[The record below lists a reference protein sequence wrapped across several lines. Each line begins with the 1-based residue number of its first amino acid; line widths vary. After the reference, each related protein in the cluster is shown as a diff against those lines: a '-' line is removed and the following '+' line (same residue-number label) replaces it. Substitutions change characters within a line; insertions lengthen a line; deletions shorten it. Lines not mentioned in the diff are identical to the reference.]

1 MFNIIQARKIWL
13 CLSGLLIV
21 ASVLALIFWGLRLG
35 IDFTGGSLLEV
46 EFLESR
52 PASETIQAQLDELK
66 LKTLQLQ
73 PTGEKGLLI
82 RTTALSEEQHQ
93 LILEKIDSLFGEENT
108 ATVSEP
114 TAGQTEKTVTVPAS
128 AIGLTGEGT
137 ENLSVDI
144 SGTNLEQLGLEGI
157 GVSSASASRNF
168 TELRFDSI
176 GPTIGNEL
184 KRKSF
189 YAIIVV
195 LLAIILYI
203 AYAFRKVSKPVESWI
218 YGLSAIIALAHDI
231 FIVTGLYAIFG
242 HFFDFQADALFV
254 TALLTI
260 LGFSVHDTIV
270 TFDRIRENL
279 HRHQDETF
287 MAVVNRSVNET
298 IVRSLNTSLTTLF
311 VLLSVYLFGGD
322 SIKNFVLTLMLGLI
336 IGTYSSIFIASPLL
350 VIWNKL
356 KKN

>member
-1 MFNIIQARKIWL
+1 M
-13 CLSGLLIV
+13 
-21 ASVLALIFWGLRLG
+21 
-35 IDFTGGSLLEV
+35 
-46 EFLESR
+46 
-52 PASETIQAQLDELK
+52 
-66 LKTLQLQ
+66 
-73 PTGEKGLLI
+73 
-82 RTTALSEEQHQ
+82 
-93 LILEKIDSLFGEENT
+93 
-108 ATVSEP
+108 
-114 TAGQTEKTVTVPAS
+114 
-128 AIGLTGEGT
+128 
-137 ENLSVDI
+137 
-144 SGTNLEQLGLEGI
+144 
-157 GVSSASASRNF
+157 
-168 TELRFDSI
+168 
-176 GPTIGNEL
+176 
-184 KRKSF
+184 
-189 YAIIVV
+189 
-195 LLAIILYI
+195 
-203 AYAFRKVSKPVESWI
+203 
-218 YGLSAIIALAHDI
+218 
-231 FIVTGLYAIFG
+231 
-242 HFFDFQADALFV
+242 